1 MDIWGAVE
9 VPWLGLMWVAS
20 GLGFTPAKMKT
31 KESYKIDNGV
41 VWVTSFKGLQV
52 TVRHGV
58 GITTAGGVD
67 EGA

>member
-1 MDIWGAVE
+1 MDEECRAERGRKV
-9 VPWLGLMWVAS
+9 
-20 GLGFTPAKMKT
+20 KT
-31 KESYKIDNGV
+31 KERYKIDCGV

-52 TVRHGV
+52 TVRRGV